1 MKAIIFGA
9 SGQDGIL
16 LSELLKKN
24 QVYVE
29 GVSRSQ
35 GLLRGDVANFH
46 FVEKIIHDIKPDYIF
61 HFAANSVTSHD
72 ALFENH
78 ETISSGTLN
87 ILESA
92 RKHSPK
98 AKIFI
103 SGSAM
108 QFKND
113 SLPIDEQTSFEANSP
128 YAISRIQSSYASR
141 YFRERLGMQIYNG
154 YLFNHDSHFRSP
166 KHLNQKIVS
175 FVKKVQDGTDQ
186 ILDVGDIDAKKEF
199 NYAGDIVE
207 AIWTLMKQDEI
218 YEVVIG
224 SGQAYAIKDWIAC
237 CFNIIGKDWKQ
248 YISSNDA
255 YISEYKI
262 LVSNPKLIKSMG
274 WNPKTDFQELA
285 NIMTTKF
292 LDKKM

>member
-1 MKAIIFGA
+1 MKALIFGA

-16 LSELLKKN
+16 LTELLKKN
-24 QVYVE
+24 QIDVE
-29 GVSRSQ
+29 GFSRSH

-46 FVEKIIHDIKPDYIF
+46 FVKKIIQDLKPDYIF

-78 ETISSGTLN
+78 EAISTGTLN

-92 RKHSPK
+92 REHSPH

-113 SLPIDEQTSFEANSP
+113 GLPINEQTSFEAKSP
-128 YAISRIQSSYASR
+128 YAIARIQSSYASR
-141 YFRERLGMQIYNG
+141 YFRECFGMKIYNG
-154 YLFNHDSHFRSP
+154 YLFNHDSHLRSS
-166 KHLNQKIVS
+166 KHLNQKIIS
-175 FVKKVQDGTDQ
+175 FVKKVKYGTDQ
-186 ILDVGDIDAKKEF
+186 VLDIGDIEVKKEF

-207 AIWTLMKQDEI
+207 AIWTLMKQDNI
-218 YEVVIG
+218 FEVVIG
-224 SGQAYAIKDWIAC
+224 SGQAYAIKDWIAY

-248 YISSNDA
+248 YININAD
-255 YISEYKI
+255 YMPEYKI
-262 LVSNPKLIKSMG
+262 LVSDPTLIKSLG
-274 WNPKTDFQELA
+274 WFPNTDFHELA
-285 NIMTTKF
+285 NIMTANF
-292 LDKKM
+292 IDEI